1 MFPDKPKTPYRW
13 RLNPT
18 LLQRTDFCTFIKDQ
32 IKLFCETNC
41 ASSPDS
47 FILWDTLKAYLRGQI
62 ISYTK
67 GLKKQHIEDTD
78 KLQKE
83 ILFLEKDYQRNGSSD
98 TYQSLVQKNLQYNTL
113 DTYKIKRAILRTR
126 QRYYELGE
134 NAHKILSWQLKAEVN
149 ARSINAIQ
157 TETDSV

>member
-1 MFPDKPKTPYRW
+1 M
-13 RLNPT
+13 
-18 LLQRTDFCTFIKDQ
+18 
-32 IKLFCETNC
+32 FCETNC

-83 ILFLEKDYQRNGSSD
+83 ILFLEKDYQKNGSSD
-98 TYQSLVQKNLQYNTL
+98 TYQSLVQKKVQYNTL

-134 NAHKILSWQLKAEVN
+134 KAHKILSWQLKAEEN
-149 ARSINAIQ
+149 ARSIKAFQ
-157 TETDSV
+157 TERALSRIVQQKLMIHLTTFIQICTSQS